1 MELEER
7 RRAEQRIDAL
17 LPELAEALLA
27 WESRDR
33 EGWRDSNRTA
43 RRLRVLMQSIS
54 GYANDIAAHDGR
66 AYFWGVNARRDA

>member
-17 LPELAEALLA
+17 LPELAATMLA
-27 WESRDR
+27 WENRNR
-33 EGWRDSNRTA
+33 ENWRDSNREA

-66 AYFWGVNARRDA
+66 AYYWGVNARRG